1 MLFVKFVRNDLFRN
15 KLSTIAIFAFI
26 ALAVLLATTATN
38 IIVQLTQSIIELEKH
53 TKPAD
58 VVQMH
63 TGDYNQITID
73 QFTNENEHILEQE
86 TMVLQNIDGSH
97 IFINDE
103 QAITDTIQDIS
114 FVVQNRKFDYLLD
127 LQNNKLDVQE
137 GFIAVPIYFMQLYEL
152 ELGEEI
158 FVKRNGYEK
167 KFIISDYVRD
177 YQMNSPLTSS
187 KRFVIHPNDFHDLM
201 SNEVGDLEYLIQ
213 FKLTDKQFIQ
223 DVQTAYID
231 ANLPANGPMISGSLF
246 RLLNALSDSI
256 IAIIISFVSSLLI
269 VIALICIRL
278 TFLATIEDDIS
289 EIGVMRAIG
298 IPQHAIHRVYLTKY
312 ICITIVAGIIGYL
325 TSFMTIQL
333 FNENMKL
340 YLSANTSSN
349 VSYALSFLPFI
360 FIYFIIVFYCKKVL
374 KQTDK
379 ISAVKAL
386 SGHLTADKQKKLLS
400 LKRNKIFTTNTFMG
414 LRDVFIRFKFY
425 RLLLFIFTICTII
438 AILPL
443 NIYNTMSSPDFS
455 TYMGIGKADI
465 RIDLQRT
472 DAINEEFIKLKQI
485 LENDD
490 DIEKHGAFVTSAYE
504 VKNDENT
511 WDYIYIETGNHDIF
525 PLQYLEGEA
534 PKNEGEIALSYANAK
549 EDALHKNVGDEMIIK
564 LNDKEMTL
572 TVSGIYQDITNG
584 GKTAKATE
592 HLDLNEQAI
601 LWNVIYIDVAKGVH
615 VDEKIDTYQEMFPNA
630 QIHDIEQYTKQT
642 FGNITSQ
649 MSNIVLVV
657 TFFVL
662 VIATLITTLFTQ
674 MMLAKDT
681 SPIAIMR
688 SLGFASKQIQHQYIV
703 STLSVL
709 MIGIITGLLTA
720 HFIGEYLV
728 SFGMELMGATKI
740 QLVNVFWQTW
750 LLYPIG
756 FILIVGSTIIICY
769 KIYLKDDISQYL
781 RNK

>member
-1 MLFVKFVRNDLFRN
+1 MKVSMLFVKFVRNDLFRN

-53 TKPAD
+53 AKPAD

-127 LQNNKLDVQE
+127 LQNNKLNVQE

-472 DAINEEFIKLKQI
+472 DA
-485 LENDD
+485 
-490 DIEKHGAFVTSAYE
+490 
-504 VKNDENT
+504 
-511 WDYIYIETGNHDIF
+511 
-525 PLQYLEGEA
+525 
-534 PKNEGEIALSYANAK
+534 NAK

-681 SPIAIMR
+681 SQIAIMR